1 MDLDRARALIIRELD
16 ALVAQVDSASD
27 DEWELPV
34 RCSDWTVRDLVAHC
48 ASKLPEAADALRRM
62 EAGINAPAGER
73 RPPGRNR
80 AKLARA
86 VHAGRDELAEALS
99 AVSPDSLGNPFP
111 LSFVTIPG
119 TAGLDLLALELG
131 THHND
136 LEWAMGSEVPLPHDV
151 VRAIAN
157 ILAGMLLYCA
167 GSAAHTPG
175 FPVSYVIAG
184 PEVAVSLLFVHGS
197 WRQGDDP
204 GVPTCVISG
213 DDSALA
219 LFALGRIPADH
230 RSLKVKGNEA
240 LASAFKRY
248 FPGP

>member
-1 MDLDRARALIIRELD
+1 MDLDRARALILRELD
-16 ALVAQVDSASD
+16 ALVAQLDSASD
-27 DEWELPV
+27 DEWELSV

-48 ASKLPEAADALRRM
+48 AAKLPEAADALRRM
-62 EAGINAPAGER
+62 EAGISEPAAER
-73 RPPGRNR
+73 RPPKRDR
-80 AKLARA
+80 ATLARA
-86 VHAGRDELAEALS
+86 IHAGRDEFAASLG
-99 AVSPDSLGNPFP
+99 AVSPGSLDNPFS

-136 LEWAMGSEVPLPHDV
+136 LEWALGSEVPLPHDV
-151 VRAIAN
+151 VRATAN

-167 GSAAHTPG
+167 RSAAHTPG
-175 FPVSYVIAG
+175 FPVGYVIAG
-184 PEVAVSLLFVHGS
+184 SEVAVSLMFVNGS
-197 WRQGDDP
+197 WRQGGHA